1 MTDALT
7 FIKTYGFKPGNF
19 DHLSAFDVLQVED
32 DADSDETAPYLTKL
46 TVISLKFFL
55 FQDLFVRH

>member
-1 MTDALT
+1 M
-7 FIKTYGFKPGNF
+7 KTYGFKPSNG
-19 DHLSAFDVLQVED
+19 DHLSAFDELQVED

-46 TVISLKFFL
+46 TVISLQFFL